1 MGNLNCVKVLLSFKA
16 DIESRYYPESFHEGY
31 TPLLMAAARGHVDVV
46 RCLLENG
53 ADVNARANRDFTPLM
68 MAITNNRVNVAIFLI
83 EHGADVNIQGK
94 DGKTALHY
102 AVFRDSRLCQKFPC
116 VCGVCFIEN
125 GADVNVRAAMNDSRS
140 HTPLM
145 LVTILV
151 EHGANI
157 DLQDKQGDTALHCA
171 VCSNSLEVAHALLS
185 HGASQLFS
193 NQGLTPL
200 LLASYECKNTM
211 VEDLLTRPEFTK
223 EQKIDAMEL
232 LGASLATKELRDADV
247 AKAFEYMKRGM
258 EERFQDPCH
267 PLLKKAVER
276 VQSHYD
282 PKESQTL
289 EELARMEG
297 DFDAIVLESLYIKER
312 ILGSGNYQFL
322 YLIRSLATHYE
333 RSRNFDI
340 CLRFRRHARE
350 VNQCYNDSAGIFDIE
365 HFIGMLYNMFVNEYA
380 LRQNLVLEVLQ
391 KTVFELGK
399 ELAAESLGTL
409 KRKSFSNYLVDCI
422 VGLNFTNR
430 WQW

>member
-1 MGNLNCVKVLLSFKA
+1 
-16 DIESRYYPESFHEGY
+16 
-31 TPLLMAAARGHVDVV
+31 
-46 RCLLENG
+46 
-53 ADVNARANRDFTPLM
+53 
-68 MAITNNRVNVAIFLI
+68 
-83 EHGADVNIQGK
+83 
-94 DGKTALHY
+94 
-102 AVFRDSRLCQKFPC
+102 
-116 VCGVCFIEN
+116 
-125 GADVNVRAAMNDSRS
+125 
-140 HTPLM
+140 
-145 LVTILV
+145 
-151 EHGANI
+151 
-157 DLQDKQGDTALHCA
+157 
-171 VCSNSLEVAHALLS
+171 
-185 HGASQLFS
+185 
-193 NQGLTPL
+193 
-200 LLASYECKNTM
+200 M

-247 AKAFEYMKRGM
+247 ANAFEYMKHGM

-282 PKESQTL
+282 QKESQTL

-350 VNQCYNDSAGIFDIE
+350 VNQCYNHSAGIFDIE
-365 HFIGMLYNMFVNEYA
+365 HFIRMLYNMILNKYP

-391 KTVFELGK
+391 KTVLELGK

-409 KRKSFSNYLVDCI
+409 KRKNFSNYLVDYI
-422 VGLNFTNR
+422 VGLLQIFGSDEPFEEDKNPCILVALQKLVGSNLRNDHGNTLLHLAADGQHRMTFYPLIAKDPSPFSFPCAKTVKLLLNMGFDVNAINNDGDTHLHRAVTFEPSNDNIHLMTDTLEVLLDGGAHHDFVNNDGKTATDMAQTDEAR
-430 WQW
+430 WILSERKTLELKCIAARAVKKVGLPYLGVVPKTLEKYISMH